1 MMRWTLLA
9 PAVVGA
15 VLLTGCS
22 KSTPET
28 EAPAMG
34 AGIPPAAA
42 PAAGNLTNTLTSQ
55 LGLPADKANAAV
67 GSVLSYAQGRL
78 SPEDYGKVAG
88 AIPGASNYVQQAV
101 DAGAVTGPI
110 SDPAGLDSAFSK
122 LGISP
127 DVAKQI
133 GPLISQEVG
142 KTAGPDVGNL
152 LGGLF

>member
-1 MMRWTLLA
+1 MMRRILLA
-9 PAVVGA
+9 PALVGA
-15 VLLTGCS
+15 VLLTGC

-28 EAPAMG
+28 ETPAMG
-34 AGIPPAAA
+34 AGIPPAA
-42 PAAGNLTNTLTSQ
+42 PAAGTLTNTLTSQ

-142 KTAGPDVGNL
+142 KTAGPEVGNL